1 MTRSTF
7 VFTLLLALAVPAATT
22 FVTSDVHADAQGP
35 ATTFIKAKYDAVIK
49 LLGDKPSKE
58 RDEKLDKALDELVD
72 YDDMAKSVLGD
83 EAGKRKP
90 EEVAAF
96 TKTLK
101 ELIKLNYK
109 KKLQD
114 ITQYTVKY
122 KAETAD
128 GSDTKVQ
135 TEAADAGNK
144 KAVPVLIDYKVRKKG
159 SGWIVV
165 DIIPEDSSYVKT
177 YNKELMKVVKK
188 EGWDAMMKK
197 LDDKLAKEK
206 AGTKK

>member
-7 VFTLLLALAVPAATT
+7 AFTLLLALAVPSAAT
-22 FVTSDVHADAQGP
+22 FVTTEVRADAQGP
-35 ATTFIKAKYDAVIK
+35 ATTFIKAKYENVIK
-49 LLGDKPSKE
+49 LLGEKPSKE

-135 TEAADAGNK
+135 TEAADSSNK
-144 KAVPVLIDYKVRKKG
+144 KAVPVVIDYKVRKKG
-159 SGWIVV
+159 AGWIVV

-206 AGTKK
+206 GTKK